1 MKTNEP
7 IWFNRESTDNNLPKT
22 SIFVGTP
29 CHSEVSIHYTQSVLE
44 LQKLCWNNKINIMFQ
59 LFKSSL
65 VTQGRNLI
73 VSAFLQTKC
82 THLLFIDSDI
92 AFKPELAKHLLDA
105 DKDVITIPYPLKDMC
120 WEKALQ
126 YMKEG
131 KIKTVEDLKH
141 KALYRYPM
149 RVPEAKNIRLDNNVI
164 EVVHSSTGFM
174 MIKRSVFE
182 KMKKAY
188 PDKEINQD
196 TLINGKLQKTPEM
209 WNFFDTL
216 HNPEDKTYLGEDFA
230 FCKLWKNIGGKC
242 HAYVDDYI
250 THVGEHSY
258 KGKFADELILDN

>member
-1 MKTNEP
+1 
-7 IWFNRESTDNNLPKT
+7 
-22 SIFVGTP
+22 
-29 CHSEVSIHYTQSVLE
+29 
-44 LQKLCWNNKINIMFQ
+44 
-59 LFKSSL
+59 
-65 VTQGRNLI
+65 
-73 VSAFLQTKC
+73 
-82 THLLFIDSDI
+82 
-92 AFKPELAKHLLDA
+92 
-105 DKDVITIPYPLKDMC
+105 MC